1 MKDYFANLKEI
12 SKKHK
17 PVFAMMIILFLLSV
31 GLLVFS
37 LVNLKP
43 ASTTVRTGY
52 SDIGSYQGEE
62 WNEVRSSSG
71 YESGK
76 WMDMLT
82 YPVIAI
88 ILGLMHNI
96 IALKLYKRRGSNFVM
111 AFLAMSIMV
120 VIGAFFVLARLV
132 GEG

>member
-1 MKDYFANLKEI
+1 MKDFFKSFKEI
-12 SKKHK
+12 SKEHK
-17 PVFAMMIILFLLSV
+17 SVFVMMIIMVILAI

-43 ASTTVRTGY
+43 SSTTVRVGY

-76 WMDMLT
+76 WMDLLT
-82 YPVIAI
+82 FPAIAI
-88 ILGLMHNI
+88 VVGVMHTL
-96 IALKLYKRRGSNFVM
+96 IALKLYKRRGASFVA
-111 AFLAMSIMV
+111 AFLVMSITV
-120 VIGAFFVLARLV
+120 LIGAFIVLGRLI